1 MLGRLSASIRAV
13 AAALVLAAM
22 AVSCQPDPQDP
33 GQGGSGFTVS
43 ENALSLSNNTVA
55 AIEGSQYLTVE
66 ATDSW
71 ILSVDY
77 GELTSEE
84 DLLEE
89 WVSLSAKEGKAGSK
103 KVVLGWTRNYGEDQR
118 SCKIVLSVGRDDVVL
133 EFTQRGVKQNTPVAG
148 LNPDPVP
155 TWLELPATDD
165 PNLYFFTHDMQHGGV
180 TKRNYSFYLD
190 PQACLAVWV
199 AYPLNKSLAGSG
211 SRTNAWGLDPKV
223 PRQYQPVI
231 FSAFR
236 GGYDRGHQLPSADRY
251 GSGINETTFYGT
263 NMTPQKGELNQ
274 KAWAT
279 LEGKVRDSW
288 STQFDTLYVVTGCDL
303 NGYSDYAIDNDGKN
317 IPVPVGYFK
326 ALLGFK
332 KSGTIGNCSRQGGYT
347 AIAFYFNHE
356 YYADSEIMGQSMT
369 IDELEDQ
376 MGIDFFPNLEARVGK
391 DLYTKIEST
400 PDSWWK

>member
-1 MLGRLSASIRAV
+1 MFGRLSASIRAV

-33 GQGGSGFTVS
+33 GQGGSGLVVT
-43 ENALSLSNNTVA
+43 ENALTLANPVVA
-55 AIEGSQYLTVE
+55 AKEGSQYLTVE
-66 ATDSW
+66 AKDNWT
-71 ILSVDY
+71 LSVEY
-77 GELTSEE
+77 SELTSEE
-84 DLLEE
+84 DIPEE

-103 KVVLGWTRNYGEDQR
+103 KVVLGWTRNYDEDQR

-133 EFTQRGVKQNTPVAG
+133 EFTQRGVKQNNPVAG
-148 LNPDPVP
+148 LHSDPVP
-155 TWLELPATDD
+155 GWLELPATDD

-199 AYPLNKSLAGSG
+199 AYPLNNSLAGSG
-211 SRTNAWGLDPKV
+211 SRTDKWALDPKV
-223 PRQYQPVI
+223 PREFQPVI
-231 FSAFR
+231 FSGFK
-236 GGYDRGHQLPSADRY
+236 GGYDRGHQLPSADRLT
-251 GSGINETTFYGT
+251 SGANEQTFYGT

-274 KAWAT
+274 KAWAS
-279 LEGKVRDSW
+279 LEGKVRTW
-288 STQFDTLYVVTGCDL
+288 SNQFDTLYVVTGCDL
-303 NGYSDYAIDNDGKN
+303 NGYSDYAYDNDGKA

-332 KSGTIGNCSRQGGYT
+332 KSGTIGNSTKQGGYT

-369 IDELEDQ
+369 IDDLEDQ

>member
-1 MLGRLSASIRAV
+1 MFGRLSASIRAV

-33 GQGGSGFTVS
+33 GQGGSGLVVT
-43 ENALSLSNNTVA
+43 ENALTLANPVVA
-55 AIEGSQYLTVE
+55 AKEGSQYLTVE
-66 ATDSW
+66 ATGNW
-71 ILSVDY
+71 TLTIDY
-77 GELTSEE
+77 ADLASEE
-84 DLLEE
+84 DLPEE

-103 KVVLGWTRNYGEDQR
+103 KVVLGWTRNYDEDQR

-133 EFTQRGVKQNTPVAG
+133 EFTQRGVKQNNHVAG
-148 LNPDPVP
+148 LHSDPVP
-155 TWLELPATDD
+155 GWLELPATDD

-190 PQACLAVWV
+190 PQACLAIWV
-199 AYPLNKSLAGSG
+199 AYPLNNNLAGSG
-211 SRTNAWGLDPKV
+211 SRTDKWALDPKV
-223 PRQYQPVI
+223 PREFQPVI
-231 FSAFR
+231 FSGFK
-236 GGYDRGHQLPSADRY
+236 GGYDRGHQLPSADRLT
-251 GSGINETTFYGT
+251 SGANEQTFYGT

-274 KAWAT
+274 KAWAS
-279 LEGKVRDSW
+279 LEGKVRTW
-288 STQFDTLYVVTGCDL
+288 SNQFDTLYVVTGCDL
-303 NGYSDYAIDNDGKN
+303 NGYRDYAYDNDGKA

-332 KSGTIGNCSRQGGYT
+332 KSGTIGNSTKQGGYT

-369 IDELEDQ
+369 IDDLEDQ